1 MRKGRGFR
9 TSLFICV
16 RDSAVEEY
24 STPDALIVAPDLVT
38 MLFDNRKF
46 VFKPLIIQAT
56 DITGIGILRHE
67 FERYLFSCSANQQG
81 HMAFLYSFVLVDC
94 ATHMV
99 IFAFKYSLF
108 ISPRFQHNL

>member
-46 VFKPLIIQAT
+46 VFKPLIIQVT
-56 DITGIGILRHE
+56 DITGIGILRPA
-67 FERYLFSCSANQQG
+67 FERYLFACAANQQG
-81 HMAFLYSFVLVDC
+81 NMGFLNSFGLLVC

-99 IFAFKYSLF
+99 LFAFQYSLF
-108 ISPRFQHNL
+108 IAP